1 MTQIAASPACITT
14 KRSSCSSCTTNR
26 SRDVT
31 LLFEVM
37 WMVHTQF
44 THNLLHNLLH
54 ACTPCLHAV
63 QTDGADVAII
73 LLHYTFYYTRLLL
86 ACMTSKQMAQTSQS
100 FSSAA
105 AFKGPSF
112 SARVLNTSIISPAAA
127 QLRQYSYFCSS
138 KASTTEFLRLR
149 PPCTCV
155 HARHGRAPAATPY
168 A

>member
-1 MTQIAASPACITT
+1 MTQIADSPACNTT
-14 KRSSCSSCTTNR
+14 KRSSCSSCTTKR
-26 SRDVT
+26 SSDVT

-37 WMVHTQF
+37 WMMHTQF

-54 ACTPCLHAV
+54 A
-63 QTDGADVAII
+63 
-73 LLHYTFYYTRLLL
+73 LLL
-86 ACMTSKQMAQTSQS
+86 ACMTSKQIAQTSQS

-155 HARHGRAPAATPY
+155 HARHGRAPAAPAATAY
-168 A
+168 AEGRVTACARYA